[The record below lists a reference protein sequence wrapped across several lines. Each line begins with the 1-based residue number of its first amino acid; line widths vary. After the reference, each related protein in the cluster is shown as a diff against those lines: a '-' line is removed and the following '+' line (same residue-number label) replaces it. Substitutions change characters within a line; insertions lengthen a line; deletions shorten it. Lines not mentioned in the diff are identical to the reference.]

1 MRERAELHSVI
12 ASVRSPLLDVRVVY
26 CHCEY
31 MSTTKDDR
39 LQIRVAPDRKR
50 VLEEAAETSHLS
62 VSAFVLQAAEMRAD
76 EVLLDRDAVRLSS
89 SAAKAFADALDRR
102 AEVSERLASAL
113 RRPRKFAWL
122 D

>member
-1 MRERAELHSVI
+1 MS
-12 ASVRSPLLDVRVVY
+12 Y

-39 LQIRVAPDRKR
+39 LQIRVAPERKR

-62 VSAFVLQAAEMRAD
+62 VSAFVLQAAELRAD
-76 EVLLDRDAVRLSS
+76 EVLLDRGAVRLSS
-89 SAAKAFADALDRR
+89 SAAKAFAEALDHP
-102 AEVSERLASAL
+102 AEVNERLASAL